1 MIHTDQRN
9 FAPGQPAR
17 AGPPLHSLIE
27 SPGLFAISPGRSK
40 PLAASHGLSEPLRVS
55 DIRQYVYCPRIVY
68 FNYVIP
74 VPRVTTVKMEEGL
87 KSHAEFSELE
97 SRRTL
102 AKYGLEDGTREF
114 RVQLE
119 SRRLGIAGR
128 LDLLITTASNVY
140 PVEFKDTRGDPGL
153 HHKYQLVAYAMM
165 TEEARGKPAKAGFI
179 YVIPKKKIF
188 KVTVDET
195 ARVFTRKIISA
206 MVNII
211 RTGIMPQRTRWGG
224 RCRDCEFRN
233 YCRDA

>member
-1 MIHTDQRN
+1 MIQTERKN
-9 FAPGQPAR
+9 FALERPAR
-17 AGPPLHSLIE
+17 VAPPFH
-27 SPGLFAISPGRSK
+27 GLREPLAISDITTGGSK
-40 PLAASHGLSEPLRVS
+40 LVPVSHGLSEPLRVS

-68 FNYVIP
+68 FNYVVP

-87 KSHAEFSELE
+87 KSHAEISELE

-102 AKYGLEDGTREF
+102 SKYGLEEGTREF
-114 RVQLE
+114 KVQLE

-140 PVEFKDTRGDPGL
+140 PVEFKDTCGDPGL

-165 TEEARGKPAKAGFI
+165 AEEASGKPAKAGFI
-179 YVIPKKKIF
+179 YVIPRKKIF
-188 KVTVDET
+188 KITMDES
-195 ARVFTRKIISA
+195 ARIFTRKVISA

-211 RTGIMPQRTRWGG
+211 RTGIMPRRTRWGG